1 MSWPEELPTPAVPSE
16 ARAGLRDRVIAR
28 LEASGSYPTW
38 VLLAALAGM
47 FATTFPITI
56 LTVALKPIAVEFGVS
71 ETTIAWVITAPMLC
85 SAVTLPLLGKL
96 GDLQGH
102 RRIFLIGFA
111 AATVT
116 AVATAF
122 AWDAASLIGLRTVAA
137 VVGGATGPSSM
148 ALIFSVYEREER
160 IGAMGWWAMTGAAA
174 PALGLVLGG
183 PLVDWVGWRIVF
195 VLQAV
200 LSVGALA
207 LAAFVLRETER
218 QRVRFDFAGA
228 FALAVGVGGW
238 MLAMARAR
246 SVGAFSPELLGTIV
260 LGFAAIAWFV
270 RIERRTAEPLLELT
284 FFARRNFTGPMIAS
298 AFQGAAYMGA
308 FVLAPLALYAI
319 FSLSIT
325 QASAVMLLRTLTL
338 TIASHLGA
346 RLAMAVGERRAAT
359 VGSGVLTTSLGV
371 IAWAVGRG
379 TLVGFGA
386 GLVLQGLGYG
396 LAGPSLSSAVAN
408 AVPDSDLGIASAGS
422 RLMGTLGTAFGI
434 TALLLMYGGD
444 DSGAVFQRAYLAAA
458 GFAALSL
465 VGALWMQD
473 EQETRCPDAI
483 RSA

>member
-1 MSWPEELPTPAVPSE
+1 MSWPEHLPTPTAPSG
-16 ARAGLRDRVIAR
+16 ARSGLRERVIAR
-28 LEASGSYPTW
+28 LEAGGRYPTW

-56 LTVALKPIAVEFGVS
+56 LTLALKPIALEFAVR

-96 GDLQGH
+96 GDLHGH
-102 RRIFLIGFA
+102 RRIFLLGFA

-122 AWDAASLIGLRTVAA
+122 AWSAASLIGLRTVAA

-148 ALIFSVYEREER
+148 ALIFSVYDREQR
-160 IGAMGWWAMTGAAA
+160 IGAMGWWSMTGAAA

-195 VLQAV
+195 LLQAV

-207 LAAFVLRETER
+207 LANFVLRETER

-228 FALAVGVGGW
+228 FALALGVAGF
-238 MLAMARAR
+238 MFAMARAR
-246 SVGAFSPELLGTIV
+246 AAGPLSPEILASV
-260 LGFAAIAWFV
+260 ALGFAAIAWFV
-270 RIERRTAEPLLELT
+270 RVERRTAEPLLELA
-284 FFARRNFTGPMIAS
+284 FFGKRNFTGPMVS
-298 AFQGAAYMGA
+298 NAFQGAAYMGA
-308 FVLAPLALYAI
+308 FVLAPLVLYAV
-319 FSLSIT
+319 FGLSIT
-325 QASAVMLLRTLTL
+325 RASAVMLLRTLTL
-338 TIASHLGA
+338 TLASHLGA
-346 RLAMAVGERRAAT
+346 RLAMGVGERRAASI
-359 VGSGVLTTSLGV
+359 GSLVLTASLLV
-371 IAWAVGRG
+371 IAWSVGQA
-379 TLVGFGA
+379 TLVGFGV
-386 GLVLQGLGYG
+386 GLVLQGLGHG
-396 LAGPSLSSAVAN
+396 LALPSLSSAVAN
-408 AVPDSDLGIASAGS
+408 AVPDRDLGIASAGS

-444 DSGAVFQRAYLAAA
+444 DSGEVFQRAYLAAA

-465 VGALWMQD
+465 VAALWMQD
-473 EQETRCPDAI
+473 DQESPCPDAI